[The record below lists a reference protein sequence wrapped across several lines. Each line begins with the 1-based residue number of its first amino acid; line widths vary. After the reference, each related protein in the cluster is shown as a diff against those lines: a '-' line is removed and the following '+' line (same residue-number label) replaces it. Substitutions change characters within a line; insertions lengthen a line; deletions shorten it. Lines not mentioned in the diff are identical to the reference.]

1 MIRAEDAREEEKGG
15 RRQEAGA
22 EKVHMLIWYFSMGCW
37 PRTDWLYI
45 APNSDE
51 DRDPALSRRKG
62 DISARAGPF

>member
-1 MIRAEDAREEEKGG
+1 MLGKRRREAEGG
-15 RRQEAGA
+15 RRERAC
-22 EKVHMLIWYFSMGCW
+22 MPIWYFSMGCW
-37 PRTDWLYI
+37 PRTDRLYI